1 MLRGRLRIRWDFFL
15 LVLLVLLLC
24 AEEIFFIMLP
34 GILIH
39 ELGHILLG
47 HVGKYDLVSRE
58 PSSKDNSIERAA
70 NVFASRLL
78 APACVLWGCGVNSAR
93 EIAQLCNI
101 SQAAAEFRWM
111 RMQTLYK
118 RGKFLT
124 SPMERQVYQQFGSY
138 IESHRL
144 RYHPQLPETG
154 R

>member
-58 PSSKDNSIERAA
+58 PSSKA
-70 NVFASRLL
+70 
-78 APACVLWGCGVNSAR
+78 
-93 EIAQLCNI
+93 
-101 SQAAAEFRWM
+101 M
-111 RMQTLYK
+111 
-118 RGKFLT
+118 
-124 SPMERQVYQQFGSY
+124 
-138 IESHRL
+138 
-144 RYHPQLPETG
+144 
-154 R
+154 